1 MGCDVIK
8 LAFKKGSPF
17 HYSFIATADHLI
29 LVTHSEHWRIYRYSS
44 AQQFPFQKNKIK
56 VFRM

>member
-17 HYSFIATADHLI
+17 HYSFIATADHPL
-29 LVTHSEHWRIYRYSS
+29 LVTHSEHWQIYRYSS
-44 AQQFPFQKNKIK
+44 AQQFPFQKIK
-56 VFRM
+56 